1 MNPESENSLYN
12 PHSNTSVLDARRASS
27 PSKTRRPRIVT
38 TPTQIF
44 PSLNSQAC
52 SPDTRR
58 EPVLVEPGPHPGA
71 READTRDAID
81 LVQVRGHADTLSA
94 DQRVVV
100 DVAALRRAGRSRRV
114 QAYQHATGAARFSG
128 ERDGLQL
135 VHIVSYADLGWF
147 R

>member
-1 MNPESENSLYN
+1 MNPESEDSLYT
-12 PHSNTSVLDARRASS
+12 PHSNTSVFDTRRAGN
-27 PSKTRRPRIVT
+27 PSKTRRPRNIT
-38 TPTQIF
+38 APTQTF
-44 PSLNSQAC
+44 PSLCSQTC
-52 SPDTRR
+52 SPDARR
-58 EPVLVEPGPHPGA
+58 ESVLVEPGPHPGA
-71 READTRDAID
+71 RETDTRDAID
-81 LVQVRGHADTLSA
+81 RGQVRGHADALSA

-100 DVAALRRAGRSRRV
+100 DVAALRREGRTRRV